1 MLASLIYN
9 EIILIYIIKFVL
21 LINNIITKISFIL
34 KSNEELMMMK
44 YEKENYKLMLK
55 YYNEDNK
62 KIIILENK
70 LHKYYNLNF
79 ELIKKIDEVRR
90 TLTVK
95 KETYKNLESELN
107 INIDDYFNLKLRLEQ
122 SYHNNKH
129 LKFLLKKSNCNNRTL
144 VKINRRLL

>member
-1 MLASLIYN
+1 MLTSSTFN

-21 LINNIITKISFIL
+21 FINNIITKISFIL

-107 INIDDYFNLKLRLEQ
+107 INIDDYFNLQLRLEQ